1 MISMLS
7 IFISCEKED
16 AKTEVSN
23 EVLTARNEIQRLKD
37 GMVIIQKELNNNP
50 NLLSNMRSYSRTNTG
65 TNQYIDQ
72 ASLDYL
78 LASAGLSDLN
88 ISLTE
93 VNELISENLYAKNL
107 GYAEFIE
114 DELNYTSKTKEML
127 HTIIINKQVID
138 DLNNN
143 IDYNSLQLNEKQIIL
158 QVNETMRVSDASV
171 DGFAVGSSVGC
182 AVGWVACGP
191 PCGLVGWLVGGL
203 IGSQTK

>member
-16 AKTEVSN
+16 AKTVVSN

-50 NLLSNMRSYSRTNTG
+50 NLLSNMRSYSRTITG